1 MDSLEMKVWEYIR
14 EYEMISEGDK
24 IVVGLS
30 GGADSVFLF
39 FIMLGLKERMNVEF
53 VCVHV
58 HHGIRGEEADRDKR
72 FVEELCREYGIV
84 ERTFCY
90 KVKEIVK
97 ERRISEEEVGRIL
110 RYESFRKVMT
120 ELAYNKI
127 AVAHNLGDQAETI
140 IHHLCRGSGLD
151 GLAGI
156 EPVTGEIIRPLLC
169 LDKKEIERWLTQ
181 KGKEWKVDSTNLT
194 GDYTRN
200 RIRGE
205 VLPLLEDK
213 VNKEAVAHI
222 AACGEALL
230 EVKRY
235 INKRGIEAYHK
246 MVEEK
251 EGEIGILL
259 EEWEKE
265 DVVIQKKVW
274 ILAIEKMASGRKD
287 ITSKHIQALLEL
299 AEKEVGKKI
308 DLPGEIYAQRGY
320 EKVYLKKKM
329 EEKRKWKEEIEV
341 VDGWLVEG

>member
-1 MDSLEMKVWEYIR
+1 MDFLEMKVWEYIR
-14 EYEMISEGDK
+14 EHEMISEGDK

-287 ITSKHIQALLEL
+287 ITSKHIQAL
-299 AEKEVGKKI
+299 
-308 DLPGEIYAQRGY
+308 PS
-320 EKVYLKKKM
+320 
-329 EEKRKWKEEIEV
+329 
-341 VDGWLVEG
+341 